1 MEFATNMKLA
11 LGPVLYYWQRDALF
25 EFYERIA
32 GSPVDIVYLGE
43 TVCSKRHTFRLEDWL
58 AVAQKLAASGKQVV
72 LSTQAL
78 IESESDLKTLRR
90 QAENGDYLVEANDMG
105 AVRLMSG
112 KRFVAGPHINTYNPQ
127 TLALLAEL
135 GAQRWV
141 MPVEMSCRMLTD
153 MLTERP
159 QDMETEVFAYG
170 RLPLAFSARCFTA
183 RHYNLPKDDCQFR
196 CMDHAGGLTLKTREG
211 QPFLALN
218 GIQTQSSSV
227 YNLVAELEGMQQLGV
242 DVVRVSPQPFHTEK
256 ILALFRERLDG
267 SLPGADAQKQMT
279 HLMPDEAC
287 DGYWHDR
294 PGIEQT
300 SIEQMGVLK
309 QTGFDRP
316 QSTNT

>member
-1 MEFATNMKLA
+1 MKLA

-25 EFYERIA
+25 EFYERIEA
-32 GSPVDIVYLGE
+32 APVDIVYLGE
-43 TVCSKRHTFRLEDWL
+43 TVCSKRHNFRLEDWL
-58 AVAQKLAASGKQVV
+58 EVAKNLAAAGKQVV

-90 QAENGDYLVEANDMG
+90 QAENGSYTVEANDMG
-105 AVRLMSG
+105 AVRLLSG
-112 KRFVAGPHINTYNPQ
+112 KDFVAGPHINTYNPQ

-141 MPVEMSCRMLTD
+141 IPVEMSRQMLTG
-153 MLTERP
+153 MLADKP
-159 QDMETEVFAYG
+159 QGMETEVFAYG

-196 CMDHAGGLTLKTREG
+196 CLDHAGGLMLKTREG

-218 GIQTQSSSV
+218 GIQTQSSKV
-227 YNLVAELEGMQQLGV
+227 YNLVAELDVMEQLGV

-256 ILALFRERLDG
+256 ILALFRQRLDG
-267 SLPGADAQKQMT
+267 NLSGSEAGQQMAQ
-279 HLMPDEAC
+279 LMPDEAC

-294 PGIEQT
+294 PGIEQVNT
-300 SIEQMGVLK
+300 PG
-309 QTGFDRP
+309 QTGPDRP
-316 QSTNT
+316 QSSTM